1 MENGMK
7 KKFVQIAAVCLLSAL
22 ILALAPAT
30 APSARA
36 AAQEGQ
42 IIRVGLYYGSSAL
55 PGANL
60 ANEVGAG
67 FRFGYFDGNNQFV
80 QLAATR
86 QDAISLVKT
95 ENVYYGTL
103 NDYTSYHDANTGSGI
118 VVGCYHLELPGTYS
132 SYDSALA
139 AARGYEDGFV
149 AYIDGVYYVRIGN
162 YTNRAGAEAAQAE
175 LAAQGVT
182 TAIRGTSSYGI
193 SAVITGTNTILFQYD
208 DSDNSALFGVAPN
221 AAGETGEKF
230 ETWFKGYAKYG
241 AFRYERINGGNL
253 TVVNLLGLEDYVKG
267 VVPYEMSNSW
277 PIEALKAQAVCAR
290 TYALSNLNRHSSY
303 HFDIC
308 SSTHCQ
314 AYYGTNRAGSNSDA
328 AVEQT
333 AGQVATYN
341 GRLAECVYYSSNG
354 GASEDSSVVWGSNQ
368 DSYPYLVGVMDPYE
382 ALVADGI
389 SNYYWT
395 REYTGSELAQKLRAL
410 GYSCTDIVSARV
422 REYTDTG
429 NPLEVTFTDSSG
441 RSYTLTTRR
450 VYSTFGLRSYRYD
463 ISGGGSGSGPLLVN
477 GQGVDSL
484 DGMYAID
491 GNGNTVAIGN
501 GVYVIGGDGSVTQAG
516 FGGSGG
522 SSGGVFTISGAGW
535 GHNVGMSQWGAY
547 AQALQGR
554 TYRQILEFY
563 YTGITVG

>member
-1 MENGMK
+1 MK
-7 KKFVQIAAVCLLSAL
+7 KKFVQIAAVCLLAAVA
-22 ILALAPAT
+22 LALAPA
-30 APSARA
+30 AVPSAGA
-36 AAQEGQ
+36 AYQEGQ

-60 ANEVGAG
+60 ANEVGDG

-80 QLAATR
+80 QLAVTS
-86 QDAISLVKT
+86 QDAISIVKT
-95 ENVYYGTL
+95 ENVYYGTV
-103 NDYTSYHDANTGSGI
+103 NDYTSYHDTNTGTGV

-132 SYDSALA
+132 SYDSAQA
-139 AARGYEDGFV
+139 AASGYGDGFV
-149 AYIDGVYYVRIGN
+149 AYIDGVYYARVGN

-182 TAIRGTSSYGI
+182 AEIRGTSAYGI

-230 ETWFKGYAKYG
+230 ETWFKGYTKYG
-241 AFRYERINGGNL
+241 MFRYERINGGNL

-277 PIEALKAQAVCAR
+277 PLEALKAQAVCAR

-303 HFDIC
+303 HCDIC

-333 AGQVATYN
+333 IGEVATYN

-368 DSYPYLVGVMDPYE
+368 DSYPYLVGVIDPYE
-382 ALVADGI
+382 AFVASQI
-389 SNYYWT
+389 SNYYWSY
-395 REYTGSELAQKLRAL
+395 EFTGAELAQALRNL
-410 GYSCTDIVSARV
+410 GYSCTEIVSV
-422 REYTDTG
+422 SVSEYTDTG
-429 NPLEVTFTDSSG
+429 NPLSVIFTDSSG

-450 VYSTFGLRSYRYD
+450 VYSTFGLRSYHYE
-463 ISGGGSGSGPLLVN
+463 ISGGSGDGQLLVN
-477 GQGVDSL
+477 GQPVDSL
-484 DGMYAID
+484 DGLYAID
-491 GNGNTVAIGN
+491 GDGNTVVIGD
-501 GVYVIGGDGSVTQAG
+501 GAYVIGGDGSVTQAG
-516 FGGSGG
+516 SGGGGGSD
-522 SSGGVFTISGAGW
+522 GVFTISGAGW

-547 AQALQGR
+547 AQALQGC
-554 TYRQILEFY
+554 TYRQILAFY

>member
-7 KKFVQIAAVCLLSAL
+7 KKFVQIAAVCLLAAVA
-22 ILALAPAT
+22 LALAPA
-30 APSARA
+30 AVPSAGA
-36 AAQEGQ
+36 AYQEGQ

-60 ANEVGAG
+60 ANEVGDG
-67 FRFGYFDGNNQFV
+67 FRFGYFDGLIRFV
-80 QLAATR
+80 QLAVTS
-86 QDAISLVKT
+86 QDAISIVKT
-95 ENVYYGTL
+95 ENVYYGTV
-103 NDYTSYHDANTGSGI
+103 NDYTSYHDTNTGTGV

-132 SYDSALA
+132 SYDSAQA
-139 AARGYEDGFV
+139 AASGYGDGFV
-149 AYIDGVYYVRIGN
+149 AYIDGVYYVRVGN

-182 TAIRGTSSYGI
+182 AEIRGTSAYGI

-230 ETWFKGYAKYG
+230 ETWFKGYTKYG
-241 AFRYERINGGNL
+241 MFRYERINGGNL

-277 PIEALKAQAVCAR
+277 PLEALKAQAVCAR

-333 AGQVATYN
+333 IGEVATYN

-368 DSYPYLVGVMDPYE
+368 DSYPYLVGVIDPYE
-382 ALVADGI
+382 AFVASQI
-389 SNYYWT
+389 SNYYWSY
-395 REYTGSELAQKLRAL
+395 EFTGAELAQALRNL
-410 GYSCTDIVSARV
+410 GYSCTEKVSV
-422 REYTDTG
+422 SVSEYTDTG
-429 NPLEVTFTDSSG
+429 NPLSVIFTDSSG

-450 VYSTFGLRSYRYD
+450 VYSTFGLRSYHYE
-463 ISGGGSGSGPLLVN
+463 ISGGSGDGQLLVN
-477 GQGVDSL
+477 GQPVDSL
-484 DGMYAID
+484 DGLYAID
-491 GNGNTVAIGN
+491 GDGNTVVIGD
-501 GVYVIGGDGSVTQAG
+501 GAYVIGGDGSVTQAG
-516 FGGSGG
+516 SGGGGGSD
-522 SSGGVFTISGAGW
+522 GVFTISGAGW

-547 AQALQGR
+547 AQALQGC
-554 TYRQILEFY
+554 TYRQILAFY
-563 YTGITVG
+563 YTGITVA